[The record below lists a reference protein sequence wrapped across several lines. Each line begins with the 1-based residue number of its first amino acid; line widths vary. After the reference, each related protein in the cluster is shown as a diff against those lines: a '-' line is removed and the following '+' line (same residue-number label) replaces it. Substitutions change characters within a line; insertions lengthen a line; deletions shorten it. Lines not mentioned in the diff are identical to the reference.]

1 MTKNEAKLLGAYPR
15 TMLEALPT
23 PKLLKLY
30 RSEMTEAENAVNDAE
45 RERREILVEVQQ
57 EAELE
62 VLDFDADEAY
72 LYEMEL

>member
-1 MTKNEAKLLGAYPR
+1 MK
-15 TMLEALPT
+15 
-23 PKLLKLY
+23 KLY